1 MQQKKAIMAIL
12 FADIAQSTK
21 LYETL
26 GNEAAQRLM
35 ATCLDVLSRVCVRFD
50 GKVIKTIGDEI
61 MCTFPTAEKGVD
73 AAREMQFALEDISPK
88 DLPGGQVP
96 DLYVGLHFGPVIL
109 DEGDVFGDAVNVA
122 ARMVGLAKRRQVV
135 TTQET
140 VDALSPDYT
149 DNVRCIDKTTVKG
162 KSGELLIYEVL
173 CEKDTVTVML
183 KSLPDMDAEVVHRL
197 ELICLGD
204 VFEVS
209 DRNPVV
215 TMGRQTQNDL
225 VINDRRVSRFHA
237 RIEYRKGKFIL
248 IDQSTNGTHVVEHG
262 NDILLLR
269 RDEIQLDRSGVIDLC
284 NEAPPI
290 PPNAVHYAVKR

>member
-1 MQQKKAIMAIL
+1 MQQQKAIMAIL

-21 LYETL
+21 LYEKL

-35 ATCLDVLSRVCVRFD
+35 AICLGALSRVCARFD
-50 GKVIKTIGDEI
+50 GTVIKTIGDEI

-73 AAREMQFALEDISPK
+73 AARKMQFALEDIPLE

-96 DLYVGLHFGPVIL
+96 NLYVGLHYGPVIM
-109 DEGDVFGDAVNVA
+109 DAGDVFGDAVNVA
-122 ARMVGLAKRRQVV
+122 ARMVGIAKQRQVI

-140 VDALSPDYT
+140 INALPPSYVDC
-149 DNVRCIDKTTVKG
+149 VRCIDRMTVKG

-183 KSLPDMDAEVVHRL
+183 KSLPNLDAEESLRL
-197 ELICLGD
+197 ELVCLGEFY
-204 VFEVS
+204 VVS
-209 DRNPVV
+209 DLNPVV
-215 TMGRQTQNDL
+215 TMGRQTQNDV
-225 VINDRRVSRFHA
+225 VINDKRVSRFHA

-262 NDILLLR
+262 KELEVLR
-269 RDEIQLDRSGVIDLC
+269 RDELQLDRSGVIDLC
-284 NEAPPI
+284 NEAPPT
-290 PPNAVHYAVKR
+290 PPNAVHYTIKR